1 MKFIKELFE
10 LLKEVVM
17 FIIYL
22 ILGTVVLYAV
32 VNYIGYIILAVVA
45 LNIFLL
51 FHQIFEFVFLD
62 KIFI

>member
-1 MKFIKELFE
+1 MKFIKELFK

-51 FHQIFEFVFLD
+51 LHQIFEFVFLD

>member
-1 MKFIKELFE
+1 MKFIKELFK

-22 ILGTVVLYAV
+22 ILGTVVLYAI
-32 VNYIGYIILAVVA
+32 VNYIGYIILAVVV
-45 LNIFLL
+45 LNMFLL
-51 FHQIFEFVFLD
+51 LHQIFEFVFLD